1 MSLIT
6 DLKAYAGSY
15 TGLTALISDRLYPM
29 MLPQEPTLPAATY
42 LIVDDPQTYSH
53 SGISWRQARVQ
64 FDCYA
69 ATYLAAHN
77 IADQVEAAI
86 NAWGTGNPAYSG
98 FQLSRRDME
107 ESPELNRY
115 RVMVEVSIDH

>member
-6 DLKAYAGSY
+6 DIKVYVGSYAGV
-15 TGLTALISDRLYPM
+15 TTLISDRLYPI

-53 SGISWRQARVQ
+53 SGTSWRQARVQ

-69 ATYLAAHN
+69 STYLTAHAV
-77 IADQVEAAI
+77 AD
-86 NAWGTGNPAYSG
+86 
-98 FQLSRRDME
+98 
-107 ESPELNRY
+107 
-115 RVMVEVSIDH
+115 